1 VFVKN
6 LWSDLG
12 SGSQSSHQ
20 TYCSGIALPQSLLAD
35 TLSTQLKRRLSR
47 THAHIHI
54 TQRLC
59 SSLKERT
66 QLELPVWRRIQSFVL
81 EISGLCDRDQLS
93 QATESACWSASASLL
108 VRACPCSRLPLNAGF
123 AGGWLTQWKWASLG
137 RAGEQEEPGDKLGLV
152 RMPCRFGLH
161 RSQIFFSLC
170 LKLAWD
176 ILQRK
181 RLTLSSPAFLV
192 RKGISLL
199 N

>member
-6 LWSDLG
+6 LCDLG
-12 SGSQSSHQ
+12 SGSQSSPHQ
-20 TYCSGIALPQSLLAD
+20 TYRSGMEHYLNHFWQILLVR
-35 TLSTQLKRRLSR
+35 LKRRLSR

-66 QLELPVWRRIQSFVL
+66 RLELPVWRRIQSFVL
-81 EISGLCDRDQLS
+81 KYLAMRSRSAKSSNWG
-93 QATESACWSASASLL
+93 ACWSASASLL
-108 VRACPCSRLPLNAGF
+108 VRALPLPLPLNAGF
-123 AGGWLTQWKWASLG
+123 AGGWPPQWKWASLG
-137 RAGEQEEPGDKLGLV
+137 EQGSRRQPGINLRQGCLV
-152 RMPCRFGLH
+152 DSDFIALT
-161 RSQIFFSLC
+161 SFFLC

-192 RKGISLL
+192 RKG
-199 N
+199 